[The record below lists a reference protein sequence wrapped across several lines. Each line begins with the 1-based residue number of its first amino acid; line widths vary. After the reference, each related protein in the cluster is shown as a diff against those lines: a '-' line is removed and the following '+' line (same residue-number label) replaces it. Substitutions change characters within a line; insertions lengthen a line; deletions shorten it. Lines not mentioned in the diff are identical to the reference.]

1 LGEGV
6 HPDVIMTVGSGSDDG
21 GGFFFDSIAWARQR
35 WVDTMV
41 VGLGELKLKP
51 QGTKHDEV

>member
-1 LGEGV
+1 
-6 HPDVIMTVGSGSDDG
+6 MTVGSGSDDG
-21 GGFFFDSIAWARQR
+21 GGFFFDSTAWARQR